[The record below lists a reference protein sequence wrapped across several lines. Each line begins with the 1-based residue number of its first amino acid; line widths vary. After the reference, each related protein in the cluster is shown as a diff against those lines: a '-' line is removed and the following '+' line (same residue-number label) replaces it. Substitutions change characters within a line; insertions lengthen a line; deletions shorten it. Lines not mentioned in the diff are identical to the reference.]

1 MLLRKQI
8 GVFCG
13 GSGSSKF
20 VSAISRYADQDVEPN
35 FVANVG
41 DNFWY
46 HGLYV
51 CPDIDILTYSLS
63 GMLDSTKGW
72 GIADDAFLGK
82 DTLSRSVGSPEWFS
96 LGDRDL
102 GICLRRTE
110 LLRKGWALGSITRQ
124 LSVKLGARYPVIPA
138 TDDSVQTY
146 VRTPEGNLHLQEF
159 WVKHSGKL
167 EPVGVQYVGAQK
179 AKPAKEIQEISK
191 NPIIICPANPV
202 TSILP
207 TLNLKGIKSRLS
219 KTKVLAISPFVGD
232 RPFSGPAASLMRA
245 VHMEPNSR
253 GVAKLY
259 ADFLKIFFLDQNE
272 TPEIVS
278 SIRGMGIECILTNT
292 RIDTETDKKEIA
304 RELVSSL

>member
-1 MLLRKQI
+1 MKQI

-20 VSAISRYADQDVEPN
+20 VSAIATYANQEVDPK

-46 HGLYV
+46 RGLYV
-51 CPDIDILTYSLS
+51 CPDIDIATYTLS
-63 GMLDSTKGW
+63 GMLDFTKGW
-72 GIADDAFLGK
+72 GITDDAFLGNNA
-82 DTLSRSVGSPEWFS
+82 LSRSVGSPEWFS
-96 LGDRDL
+96 LGDKDL
-102 GICLRRTE
+102 GLCLRRTE
-110 LLRKGWALGSITRQ
+110 LLRKGWTLGSITRE
-124 LSVKLGARYPVIPA
+124 LGSKLGARYPVIPA

-146 VRTPEGNLHLQEF
+146 LRTAEGNLHLQEF
-159 WVKHSGKL
+159 WVKHSGRL

-207 TLNLKGIKSRLS
+207 TLNLKGIGSHLS
-219 KTKVLAISPFVGD
+219 KTRVIAISPFVGD
-232 RPFSGPAASLMRA
+232 RPFSGPAARLMRA
-245 VHMEPNSR
+245 LHLEPNSV

-259 ADFLKIFFLDQNE
+259 ADFLKLFFLDQNE
-272 TPEIVS
+272 TPEIIS

-304 RELVSSL
+304 KELTSSL

>member
-1 MLLRKQI
+1 LRKQI

-20 VSAISRYADQDVEPN
+20 VSAIASYADQDVDPK

-46 HGLYV
+46 HGLYI
-51 CPDIDILTYSLS
+51 CPDIDILTYTLS
-63 GMLDSTKGW
+63 RMLDSTKGW
-72 GIADDAFLGK
+72 GITDDRFLGK
-82 DTLSRSVGSPEWFS
+82 DALSKSVGSPEWFS

-110 LLRKGWALGSITRQ
+110 LLRKGWTLGSITRE
-124 LSVKLGARYPVIPA
+124 LGSKLGIRYPVIPA

-146 VRTPEGNLHLQEF
+146 VRSTEGNLHLQEF
-159 WVKHSGKL
+159 WVKRSGKL
-167 EPVGVQYVGAQK
+167 EPVDVQYAGVEK
-179 AKPAKEIQEISK
+179 AKPADELHEISQ
-191 NPIIICPANPV
+191 NSIIICPANPV
-202 TSILP
+202 TSVLP
-207 TLNLKGIKSRLS
+207 TLTLKGIRSGLS

-232 RPFSGPAASLMRA
+232 RPFSGPAAGLMRA
-245 VHMEPNSR
+245 VHMEPNSL

-272 TPEIVS
+272 TPEIIS
-278 SIRGMGIECILTNT
+278 AIRGMGIECILTNT
-292 RIDTETDKKEIA
+292 RIDSEIDKKMIA
-304 RELVSSL
+304 KELVSNL